1 MRENKL
7 GSESD
12 LDLED
17 IDLDEDVT
25 MGDAAQGPSSSDQW
39 DVEKSSDVDMDAP
52 EDDAYPTETEAD
64 GYDVA
69 TGEPVYDTFDGD
81 PEEMERRYE
90 ERLAARRA
98 ERQARHRARV
108 RKAWFYRVLAAFILI
123 DVILLLAV
131 GVRALGRRLHVGK
144 QGVMQESVLNPGS
157 DTSDE
162 AANAGDGT
170 VVATS
175 GESGGETETDAAPQD
190 ARTALFAKAD
200 RLAAMYDY
208 DAAAETLANSDYKED
223 PEALSRIENYQATAA
238 TMVAADNSAITHV
251 FFHILTVDTD
261 RAFTD
266 DKQGKDFNQVMTTI
280 PEFEKILQQM
290 YERGYVLVGLHDI
303 AEVQKQDDGTEKMVS
318 KKIMLPEG
326 KKPFV
331 MSEDD
336 VCYYEYMEG
345 RGFAD
350 KMVLDENGKLKLQYT
365 DAAGNVS
372 IGDYDIVPI
381 LDHFIEEHPDF
392 SYRGA
397 KAIMAFTGY
406 NGVLGYRTDETYDA
420 SSPNYDPKNT
430 ANPNIE
436 ADRET
441 VKTLMKALVEDGY
454 ELASHSWGHI
464 NFTNRSLADLTR
476 DTDRWERN
484 VETLMPEPCDII
496 LYPFGADIGDWH
508 PYSADNEKFQ
518 MLEKAG
524 FRYFCNV
531 DSTKAW
537 TQISGDSLRQGRR
550 NLDGYRLWKD
560 YCGEDS
566 KLSDLMD
573 VQSVFDT
580 RRPTPIEWN

>member
-1 MRENKL
+1 MREKNVIR
-7 GSESD
+7 GSEQD
-12 LDLED
+12 LDIED
-17 IDLDEDVT
+17 IGLDED
-25 MGDAAQGPSSSDQW
+25 
-39 DVEKSSDVDMDAP
+39 MDAQ
-52 EDDAYPTETEAD
+52 EDDVYPAETEAD

-81 PEEMERRYE
+81 PEEMERLYE

-108 RKAWFYRVLAAFILI
+108 RKAWFYRILAAFILI
-123 DVILLLAV
+123 DVILLLVV
-131 GVRALGRRLHVGK
+131 GVRALGGK
-144 QGVMQESVLNPGS
+144 LSFGKRGETQESVLNPGS
-157 DTSDE
+157 DASDE
-162 AANAGDGT
+162 AAAGDGT
-170 VVATS
+170 AVAAS
-175 GESGGETETDAAPQD
+175 GESGSEAETDAAPQD

-208 DAAAETLANSDYKED
+208 DAAVEALANSDYRED
-223 PEALSRIENYQATAA
+223 PEALSRIEQYQATAA
-238 TMVAADNSAITHV
+238 TMVAADNSEITHV
-251 FFHILTVDTD
+251 FFHILTVDTE

-303 AEVQKQDDGTEKMVS
+303 AEMQKQDDGTEKMVS

-381 LDHFIEEHPDF
+381 LDNFIEEHPDF

>member
-1 MRENKL
+1 MREKNVSR
-7 GSESD
+7 GSEPD
-12 LDLED
+12 LDIED
-17 IDLDEDVT
+17 IGLDED
-25 MGDAAQGPSSSDQW
+25 
-39 DVEKSSDVDMDAP
+39 MDAQ
-52 EDDAYPTETEAD
+52 EDDVYPAETEAD

-81 PEEMERRYE
+81 PEEMERLYE

-108 RKAWFYRVLAAFILI
+108 RKAWFYRILAAFILI
-123 DVILLLAV
+123 DVILLLVV
-131 GVRALGRRLHVGK
+131 GVRALGGKLHFGK
-144 QGVMQESVLNPGS
+144 RGETQESVLNPGS
-157 DTSDE
+157 DASDK
-162 AANAGDGT
+162 ANAGDGT
-170 VVATS
+170 AVAAS
-175 GESGGETETDAAPQD
+175 GESGSEAENDAAPQD
-190 ARTALFAKAD
+190 ARTALFAEAD

-208 DAAAETLANSDYKED
+208 DAAVEALANSDYRED
-223 PEALSRIENYQATAA
+223 PEALSRIEQYQATAA

-251 FFHILTVDTD
+251 FFHILTVDTE

-326 KKPFV
+326 KTPFV

-381 LDHFIEEHPDF
+381 LDNFIEEHPDF

-560 YCGEDS
+560 YCGEDTR
-566 KLSDLMD
+566 LSDLMD

-580 RRPTPIEWN
+580 RRPTPIEWS

>member
-1 MRENKL
+1 MKEKNL
-7 GSESD
+7 NHGSADD
-12 LDLED
+12 LDIED
-17 IDLDEDVT
+17 IDLTEER
-25 MGDAAQGPSSSDQW
+25 P
-39 DVEKSSDVDMDAP
+39 VENS
-52 EDDAYPTETEAD
+52 EAD
-64 GYDVA
+64 GYDVV
-69 TGEPVYDTFDGD
+69 TGEPVYATYEDEAEDAD
-81 PEEMERRYE
+81 PEEMERLYE

-108 RKAWFYRVLAAFILI
+108 RKAWFYRILAAFVLI
-123 DVILLLAV
+123 DLILLFVV
-131 GVRALGRRLHVGK
+131 GVRALGGK
-144 QGVMQESVLNPGS
+144 LSLGKRGETQESVLNPGS
-157 DTSDE
+157 DASDE
-162 AANAGDGT
+162 AAAGAGT
-170 VVATS
+170 AVAAS
-175 GESGGETETDAAPQD
+175 GESGSEAENDAAPQD

-208 DAAAETLANSDYKED
+208 DAAVEALANSDYRED
-223 PEALSRIENYQATAA
+223 PEALSRIEQYQATAA
-238 TMVAADNSAITHV
+238 TMVAADNSEITHV
-251 FFHILTVDTD
+251 FFHILTVDTE

-381 LDHFIEEHPDF
+381 LDNFIEEHPDF

-441 VKTLMKALVEDGY
+441 VK
-454 ELASHSWGHI
+454 
-464 NFTNRSLADLTR
+464 
-476 DTDRWERN
+476 
-484 VETLMPEPCDII
+484 TLMPEPCDII

>member
-1 MRENKL
+1 MREKNVSRD
-7 GSESD
+7 SEQD
-12 LDLED
+12 LDIED
-17 IDLDEDVT
+17 IGLDED
-25 MGDAAQGPSSSDQW
+25 
-39 DVEKSSDVDMDAP
+39 MDAQ
-52 EDDAYPTETEAD
+52 EDDVYPAETEAD

-81 PEEMERRYE
+81 PEEMERLYE

-108 RKAWFYRVLAAFILI
+108 RKAWFYRILAAFILI
-123 DVILLLAV
+123 DVILLLVV
-131 GVRALGRRLHVGK
+131 GVRALGGK
-144 QGVMQESVLNPGS
+144 LSFGKRGETQESVLNPGS
-157 DTSDE
+157 DASDE
-162 AANAGDGT
+162 AAAGDGT
-170 VVATS
+170 AVAAS
-175 GESGGETETDAAPQD
+175 GERGSEAENDAAPQD

-208 DAAAETLANSDYKED
+208 DAAVEALANSDYRED
-223 PEALSRIENYQATAA
+223 PEALRRIEQYQATAA
-238 TMVAADNSAITHV
+238 TMVAADNSEITHV
-251 FFHILTVDTD
+251 FFHILTVDTA

-381 LDHFIEEHPDF
+381 LDNFIEDHPDF

-464 NFTNRSLADLTR
+464 NFTNRSLSDLTR

>member
-1 MRENKL
+1 MGR
-7 GSESD
+7 GSESE

-17 IDLDEDVT
+17 IDLNEDVNV
-25 MGDAAQGPSSSDQW
+25 DAQ
-39 DVEKSSDVDMDAP
+39 
-52 EDDAYPTETEAD
+52 EDEVYPTETEAD

-69 TGEPVYDTFDGD
+69 TGEPVYDTFDED
-81 PEEMERRYE
+81 PEEMERLYE

-98 ERQARHRARV
+98 ERQARYRARV
-108 RKAWFYRVLAAFILI
+108 RKAWFYRILAAFILI
-123 DVILLLAV
+123 DVILLFVV
-131 GVRALGRRLHVGK
+131 GARALGGKLHFGK
-144 QGVMQESVLNPGS
+144 QGETQESVLNSGS
-157 DTSDE
+157 DASDE
-162 AANAGDGT
+162 ANAGDGA
-170 VVATS
+170 VVTTT
-175 GESGGETETDAAPQD
+175 GENGSETETDAAPQD

-208 DAAAETLANSDYKED
+208 DAAVETLANSDYKED
-223 PEALSRIENYQATAA
+223 PEALSRIEQYQATAA
-238 TMVAADNSAITHV
+238 TMVAADNSEITHV
-251 FFHILTVDTD
+251 FFHILTVDTE

-290 YERGYVLVGLHDI
+290 YARGYVLVGLHDI
-303 AEVQKQDDGTEKMVS
+303 AEIQKQDDGTEKMVS

-381 LDHFIEEHPDF
+381 LDNFIEEHPDF

-531 DSTKAW
+531 DSTQAW

>member
-1 MRENKL
+1 MREKNVGQ
-7 GSESD
+7 GSDPD
-12 LDLED
+12 LDIED
-17 IDLDEDVT
+17 IGLDE
-25 MGDAAQGPSSSDQW
+25 
-39 DVEKSSDVDMDAP
+39 DVDMDAQ
-52 EDDAYPTETEAD
+52 EDDVYPAETEAD

-81 PEEMERRYE
+81 PEEMERLYE

-108 RKAWFYRVLAAFILI
+108 RKAWFYRILAAFILI

-131 GVRALGRRLHVGK
+131 GVRALGGKLHFGK
-144 QGVMQESVLNPGS
+144 RGETQESVLNPGS
-157 DTSDE
+157 AASDE
-162 AANAGDGT
+162 ANAGDGA
-170 VVATS
+170 ATAS
-175 GESGGETETDAAPQD
+175 GESGGEIETAAAPQD

-223 PEALSRIENYQATAA
+223 PEALSRIEHYQATAA
-238 TMVAADNSAITHV
+238 TMVAADNSEITHV

-381 LDHFIEEHPDF
+381 LDNFVDEHPDF

-464 NFTNRSLADLTR
+464 NFTNRSLEDLTR

-484 VETLMPEPCDII
+484 VETLMPEPCDIL
-496 LYPFGADIGDWH
+496 LYPFGADISDWH

-518 MLEKAG
+518 MLDKAG

-537 TQISGDSLRQGRR
+537 TQISGDTMRQGRR

-560 YCGEDS
+560 YCGEDA
-566 KLSDLMD
+566 KLGDLMD
-573 VQSVFDT
+573 VQGVFDT

>member
-1 MRENKL
+1 MREKNVSR
-7 GSESD
+7 GSEQD
-12 LDLED
+12 LDIED
-17 IDLDEDVT
+17 IGLDED
-25 MGDAAQGPSSSDQW
+25 
-39 DVEKSSDVDMDAP
+39 MDAQ
-52 EDDAYPTETEAD
+52 EDDVYPAETEAD

-81 PEEMERRYE
+81 PEEMERLYE

-108 RKAWFYRVLAAFILI
+108 RKAWFYRILAAFILI
-123 DVILLLAV
+123 DVILLLVV
-131 GVRALGRRLHVGK
+131 GVRALGGK
-144 QGVMQESVLNPGS
+144 LSLGKRGETQESVLNPGS
-157 DTSDE
+157 DASDE
-162 AANAGDGT
+162 AAAGDGT
-170 VVATS
+170 AVAAS
-175 GESGGETETDAAPQD
+175 GESGSEAENDAAPQD

-208 DAAAETLANSDYKED
+208 DAAVEALANSDYRED
-223 PEALSRIENYQATAA
+223 PEALRRIEQYQATAA
-238 TMVAADNSAITHV
+238 TMVAADNSEITHV
-251 FFHILTVDTD
+251 FFHILTVDTE

-372 IGDYDIVPI
+372 TGDYDIVPI

>member
-1 MRENKL
+1 MSEKNVSR
-7 GSESD
+7 GSEQD
-12 LDLED
+12 LDIED
-17 IDLDEDVT
+17 IGLDED
-25 MGDAAQGPSSSDQW
+25 
-39 DVEKSSDVDMDAP
+39 MDAQ
-52 EDDAYPTETEAD
+52 EDDVYPAETEAD

-81 PEEMERRYE
+81 PEEMERLYE

-108 RKAWFYRVLAAFILI
+108 RKAWFYRILAAFILI
-123 DVILLLAV
+123 DLILLLVV
-131 GVRALGRRLHVGK
+131 GVRALSGK
-144 QGVMQESVLNPGS
+144 LSFGKRGETQESVLNPGS
-157 DTSDE
+157 DAADE
-162 AANAGDGT
+162 ANAGDGT
-170 VVATS
+170 AVAAS
-175 GESGGETETDAAPQD
+175 GESGGETEADAAPKD

-208 DAAAETLANSDYKED
+208 DAAVETLANSDYKED
-223 PEALSRIENYQATAA
+223 PEALSRIEQYQATAA
-238 TMVAADNSAITHV
+238 TMVAANNSEITHV
-251 FFHILTVDTD
+251 FFHILTVDTE

-381 LDHFIEEHPDF
+381 LDNFIEEHPDF

-531 DSTKAW
+531 DSTQAW
-537 TQISGDSLRQGRR
+537 TQINGDSLRQGRR

-580 RRPTPIEWN
+580 RRPTPIEWS

>member
-1 MRENKL
+1 MREKNMGR
-7 GSESD
+7 GSESE

-17 IDLDEDVT
+17 IDLNEDV
-25 MGDAAQGPSSSDQW
+25 DAQ
-39 DVEKSSDVDMDAP
+39 
-52 EDDAYPTETEAD
+52 EDEAYPTETEAD

-69 TGEPVYDTFDGD
+69 TGEPVYDTFDED
-81 PEEMERRYE
+81 PEEMERLYE

-98 ERQARHRARV
+98 ERQARYRARV
-108 RKAWFYRVLAAFILI
+108 RKAWFYRILAAFILI
-123 DVILLLAV
+123 DVILLLVV
-131 GVRALGRRLHVGK
+131 GVRALGGKLHLGK
-144 QGVMQESVLNPGS
+144 QGETQESVLNPGS
-157 DTSDE
+157 AASDE
-162 AANAGDGT
+162 ANAGDGA
-170 VVATS
+170 VVTTS
-175 GESGGETETDAAPQD
+175 GENGSETETDAAPQD

-223 PEALSRIENYQATAA
+223 PEALSRIERYQATAA
-238 TMVAADNSAITHV
+238 TMVAADNSEITHV

-372 IGDYDIVPI
+372 VGDYDIVPI
-381 LDHFIEEHPDF
+381 LDNFVDKHPDF

-484 VETLMPEPCDII
+484 VETLMPEPCDIL

-537 TQISGDSLRQGRR
+537 TQISGDTMRQGRR

-560 YCGEDS
+560 YCGEDA

>member
-1 MRENKL
+1 MREKNVSR
-7 GSESD
+7 GSEQD
-12 LDLED
+12 LDIED
-17 IDLDEDVT
+17 IGLDED
-25 MGDAAQGPSSSDQW
+25 
-39 DVEKSSDVDMDAP
+39 MDAQ
-52 EDDAYPTETEAD
+52 EDDVYPAETEAD

-69 TGEPVYDTFDGD
+69 TGEPVYDTFDAD
-81 PEEMERRYE
+81 PEEMERLYE

-108 RKAWFYRVLAAFILI
+108 RKAWFYRILAAFVLI
-123 DVILLLAV
+123 DLILLFVV
-131 GVRALGRRLHVGK
+131 GVRALGGK
-144 QGVMQESVLNPGS
+144 LSFGKRGETQESVLNPGS
-157 DTSDE
+157 DASDE
-162 AANAGDGT
+162 AAAGDGT
-170 VVATS
+170 AVAAS
-175 GESGGETETDAAPQD
+175 GDSGSEAENDAAPQD

-208 DAAAETLANSDYKED
+208 DAAVEALANSDYRED
-223 PEALSRIENYQATAA
+223 PEALRRIEQYQATAA
-238 TMVAADNSAITHV
+238 TMVAADNSEITHV
-251 FFHILTVDTD
+251 FFHILTVDTA

-303 AEVQKQDDGTEKMVS
+303 AEMQKQDDGTEKMVS

-508 PYSADNEKFQ
+508 PYSADNEKFR

>member
-1 MRENKL
+1 MREKNMGR
-7 GSESD
+7 GSESE

-17 IDLDEDVT
+17 IDLNEDVNV
-25 MGDAAQGPSSSDQW
+25 DAQ
-39 DVEKSSDVDMDAP
+39 
-52 EDDAYPTETEAD
+52 EDEVYPTETEAD

-69 TGEPVYDTFDGD
+69 TGEPVYDTFDED
-81 PEEMERRYE
+81 PEEMERLYE

-98 ERQARHRARV
+98 ERQARYRARV
-108 RKAWFYRVLAAFILI
+108 RKAWFYRILAAFILI
-123 DVILLLAV
+123 DVILLFVV
-131 GVRALGRRLHVGK
+131 GARALGGKLHFGK
-144 QGVMQESVLNPGS
+144 QGETQESVLNSGS
-157 DTSDE
+157 DASDE
-162 AANAGDGT
+162 ANAGDGA
-170 VVATS
+170 VVTTT
-175 GESGGETETDAAPQD
+175 GENGSETETDAAPQD

-208 DAAAETLANSDYKED
+208 DAAVETLANSDYKED
-223 PEALSRIENYQATAA
+223 PEALSRIEQYQATAA
-238 TMVAADNSAITHV
+238 TMVAADNSEITHV
-251 FFHILTVDTD
+251 FFHILTVDTE

-290 YERGYVLVGLHDI
+290 YARGYVLVGLHDI
-303 AEVQKQDDGTEKMVS
+303 AEIQKQDDGTEKMVS

-381 LDHFIEEHPDF
+381 LDNFIEEHPDF

-531 DSTKAW
+531 DSTQAW

>member
-1 MRENKL
+1 MRDKNVRR
-7 GSESD
+7 GSEQD
-12 LDLED
+12 LNIED
-17 IDLDEDVT
+17 IGLDED
-25 MGDAAQGPSSSDQW
+25 
-39 DVEKSSDVDMDAP
+39 MDAQ
-52 EDDAYPTETEAD
+52 EDDVYPAETEAD

-69 TGEPVYDTFDGD
+69 TGEPVYDTFDED
-81 PEEMERRYE
+81 PEEMERLYE
-90 ERLAARRA
+90 ERLAARRT
-98 ERQARHRARV
+98 ERLARYRARV
-108 RKAWFYRVLAAFILI
+108 RKAWFYRILAAFILI
-123 DVILLLAV
+123 DVILLLVV
-131 GVRALGRRLHVGK
+131 GVRALGGKLHLGK
-144 QGVMQESVLNPGS
+144 QGETQESVLNPGS
-157 DTSDE
+157 AASDE
-162 AANAGDGT
+162 ANAGDGAM
-170 VVATS
+170 VATS
-175 GESGGETETDAAPQD
+175 GENGSETETDAAPQD

-223 PEALSRIENYQATAA
+223 PEALSRIERYQATAA
-238 TMVAADNSAITHV
+238 TMVAADNSEITHV

-381 LDHFIEEHPDF
+381 LDNFVDEHPDF

-484 VETLMPEPCDII
+484 VETLMPEPCDIL

-518 MLEKAG
+518 MLEKSG

-537 TQISGDSLRQGRR
+537 TQISGDTMRQGRR

-560 YCGEDS
+560 YCGEDA

>member
-1 MRENKL
+1 MREKNVSR
-7 GSESD
+7 GSEQD
-12 LDLED
+12 LDIED
-17 IDLDEDVT
+17 IGLDED
-25 MGDAAQGPSSSDQW
+25 
-39 DVEKSSDVDMDAP
+39 MDAQ
-52 EDDAYPTETEAD
+52 EDDVYPAETEAD

-81 PEEMERRYE
+81 PEEMERLYE

-108 RKAWFYRVLAAFILI
+108 RKAWFYRILAAFILI
-123 DVILLLAV
+123 DLILLLVV
-131 GVRALGRRLHVGK
+131 GVRALGGK
-144 QGVMQESVLNPGS
+144 LSLGKRGETQESVLNPGS
-157 DTSDE
+157 DASDE
-162 AANAGDGT
+162 AAAGDGT
-170 VVATS
+170 AVAAS
-175 GESGGETETDAAPQD
+175 GERGSEAENDAAPQD

-208 DAAAETLANSDYKED
+208 DAAVEALANSDYRED
-223 PEALSRIENYQATAA
+223 PEALRRIEQYQATAA
-238 TMVAADNSAITHV
+238 TMVAADNSEITHV
-251 FFHILTVDTD
+251 FFHILTVDTE

-381 LDHFIEEHPDF
+381 LDNFIEEHPDF

-464 NFTNRSLADLTR
+464 NFTNRSLEDLTR

-508 PYSADNEKFQ
+508 PYSADNEKFR

>member
-1 MRENKL
+1 MREKNVSR
-7 GSESD
+7 GSEQD
-12 LDLED
+12 LDIED
-17 IDLDEDVT
+17 IGLDED
-25 MGDAAQGPSSSDQW
+25 
-39 DVEKSSDVDMDAP
+39 MDAQ
-52 EDDAYPTETEAD
+52 EDDVYPAETEAD

-81 PEEMERRYE
+81 PEEMERLYE

-108 RKAWFYRVLAAFILI
+108 RKAWFYRILAAFILI
-123 DVILLLAV
+123 DLILLLVV
-131 GVRALGRRLHVGK
+131 GVRALGGK
-144 QGVMQESVLNPGS
+144 LSLGKRGETQESVLNPGS
-157 DTSDE
+157 DASDE
-162 AANAGDGT
+162 AAAGDGT
-170 VVATS
+170 AVAAS
-175 GESGGETETDAAPQD
+175 GERGSEAENDAAPQD

-208 DAAAETLANSDYKED
+208 DAAVEALANSDYRED
-223 PEALSRIENYQATAA
+223 PEALRRIEQYQATAA
-238 TMVAADNSAITHV
+238 TMVAADNSEITHV
-251 FFHILTVDTD
+251 FFHILTVDTE

-303 AEVQKQDDGTEKMVS
+303 AEMQKQDDGTEKMVS

-381 LDHFIEEHPDF
+381 LDNFIEEHPDF

-464 NFTNRSLADLTR
+464 NFTNRSLEDLTR

-508 PYSADNEKFQ
+508 PYSADNEKFR

>member
-1 MRENKL
+1 MREKNVSR
-7 GSESD
+7 GSEQD
-12 LDLED
+12 LDIED
-17 IDLDEDVT
+17 IGLDED
-25 MGDAAQGPSSSDQW
+25 
-39 DVEKSSDVDMDAP
+39 MDAQ
-52 EDDAYPTETEAD
+52 EDDVYPAETEAD

-81 PEEMERRYE
+81 PEEMERLYE

-98 ERQARHRARV
+98 ERQARHRARA
-108 RKAWFYRVLAAFILI
+108 RKAWFYRILAAFILI
-123 DVILLLAV
+123 DLILLLVV
-131 GVRALGRRLHVGK
+131 GVRALGGK
-144 QGVMQESVLNPGS
+144 LSLGKRGETQESVLNPGS
-157 DTSDE
+157 DASDE
-162 AANAGDGT
+162 AAAGDGT
-170 VVATS
+170 AVAAS
-175 GESGGETETDAAPQD
+175 GERGSEAENDAAPQD

-208 DAAAETLANSDYKED
+208 DAAVEALANSDYRED
-223 PEALSRIENYQATAA
+223 PEALRRIEQYQATAA
-238 TMVAADNSAITHV
+238 TMVAADNSEITHV
-251 FFHILTVDTD
+251 FFHILTVDTE

-303 AEVQKQDDGTEKMVS
+303 AEMQKQDDGTEKMVS

-381 LDHFIEEHPDF
+381 LDNFIEEHPDF

-464 NFTNRSLADLTR
+464 NFTNRSLEDLTR

-508 PYSADNEKFQ
+508 PYSADNEKFR

>member
-1 MRENKL
+1 MREKNVSR
-7 GSESD
+7 GSEQD
-12 LDLED
+12 LDIED
-17 IDLDEDVT
+17 IGLDED
-25 MGDAAQGPSSSDQW
+25 
-39 DVEKSSDVDMDAP
+39 MDAQ
-52 EDDAYPTETEAD
+52 EDDVYPAETEAD
-64 GYDVA
+64 GYDLA
-69 TGEPVYDTFDGD
+69 TGEPVYDTFDAD
-81 PEEMERRYE
+81 PEEMERLYE

-108 RKAWFYRVLAAFILI
+108 RKAWFYRILAAFVLI
-123 DVILLLAV
+123 DVILLLVV
-131 GVRALGRRLHVGK
+131 GVRALGGK
-144 QGVMQESVLNPGS
+144 LSLGKRGETQESVLNPGS
-157 DTSDE
+157 DASDE
-162 AANAGDGT
+162 AAAGDGT
-170 VVATS
+170 AVAAS
-175 GESGGETETDAAPQD
+175 GESGSEAENDAAPQD

-208 DAAAETLANSDYKED
+208 DAAVEALANSDYRED
-223 PEALSRIENYQATAA
+223 PEALRRIEQYQATAA
-238 TMVAADNSAITHV
+238 TMVAADNSEITHV
-251 FFHILTVDTD
+251 FFHILTVDTA

-303 AEVQKQDDGTEKMVS
+303 AEMQKQDGGTEKMVS

-464 NFTNRSLADLTR
+464 NFTNRSLEDLTR

>member
-1 MRENKL
+1 MREKNVSR
-7 GSESD
+7 GSEQD
-12 LDLED
+12 LDIED
-17 IDLDEDVT
+17 IGLDED
-25 MGDAAQGPSSSDQW
+25 
-39 DVEKSSDVDMDAP
+39 MDAQ
-52 EDDAYPTETEAD
+52 EDDVYPAETEAD

-69 TGEPVYDTFDGD
+69 TGEPVYDTFDAD
-81 PEEMERRYE
+81 PEEMERLYE

-108 RKAWFYRVLAAFILI
+108 RKAWFYRILAAFVLI
-123 DVILLLAV
+123 DLILLFVV
-131 GVRALGRRLHVGK
+131 GVRALGGK
-144 QGVMQESVLNPGS
+144 LSFGKRGETQESVLNPGS
-157 DTSDE
+157 DASDE
-162 AANAGDGT
+162 AAAGDGT
-170 VVATS
+170 AVAAS
-175 GESGGETETDAAPQD
+175 GDSGSEAENDAAPQD

-208 DAAAETLANSDYKED
+208 DAAVEALANSDYRED
-223 PEALSRIENYQATAA
+223 PEALRRIEQYQATAA
-238 TMVAADNSAITHV
+238 TMVAADNSEITHV
-251 FFHILTVDTD
+251 FFHILTVDTE

-318 KKIMLPEG
+318 MKIMLPEG

-508 PYSADNEKFQ
+508 PYSADNEKFR

>member
-1 MRENKL
+1 MREKNVSR
-7 GSESD
+7 GSEQD
-12 LDLED
+12 LDIED
-17 IDLDEDVT
+17 IGLDED
-25 MGDAAQGPSSSDQW
+25 
-39 DVEKSSDVDMDAP
+39 MDAQ
-52 EDDAYPTETEAD
+52 EDDVYPAETEAD

-81 PEEMERRYE
+81 PEEMERLYE

-108 RKAWFYRVLAAFILI
+108 RKAWFYRILAAFVLI
-123 DVILLLAV
+123 DVILLLVV
-131 GVRALGRRLHVGK
+131 GVRALGWKLSLGK
-144 QGVMQESVLNPGS
+144 RGETQESVLNPGS
-157 DTSDE
+157 DASDE
-162 AANAGDGT
+162 ANAGDGT
-170 VVATS
+170 AVAAS
-175 GESGGETETDAAPQD
+175 GESGSEAENDAAPQD

-208 DAAAETLANSDYKED
+208 DAAVEALANSDYRED
-223 PEALSRIENYQATAA
+223 PEALRRIEQYQATAA
-238 TMVAADNSAITHV
+238 TMVAADNSEITHV
-251 FFHILTVDTD
+251 FFHILTVDTE

-303 AEVQKQDDGTEKMVS
+303 AEMQKQDDGTEKMVS

>member
-1 MRENKL
+1 MSEKNVSR
-7 GSESD
+7 GSEQD
-12 LDLED
+12 LDIED
-17 IDLDEDVT
+17 IGLDED
-25 MGDAAQGPSSSDQW
+25 
-39 DVEKSSDVDMDAP
+39 MDAQ
-52 EDDAYPTETEAD
+52 EDDVYPAETEAD

-69 TGEPVYDTFDGD
+69 TGEPVYDTFDAD
-81 PEEMERRYE
+81 PEEMERLYE

-108 RKAWFYRVLAAFILI
+108 RKAWFYRILAAFVLI
-123 DVILLLAV
+123 DLILLFVV
-131 GVRALGRRLHVGK
+131 GVRALGGK
-144 QGVMQESVLNPGS
+144 LSFGKRGETQESVLNPGS
-157 DTSDE
+157 DASDE
-162 AANAGDGT
+162 AAAGDGT
-170 VVATS
+170 AVAAS
-175 GESGGETETDAAPQD
+175 GESGSEAENDAAPQD

-208 DAAAETLANSDYKED
+208 DAAVEALANSDYKED
-223 PEALSRIENYQATAA
+223 PEALRRIEQYQATAA
-238 TMVAADNSAITHV
+238 TMVAADNSEITHV
-251 FFHILTVDTD
+251 FFHILTVDTE

-303 AEVQKQDDGTEKMVS
+303 AEMQKQDDGTEKMVS

-381 LDHFIEEHPDF
+381 LDNFIEEHPDF

>member
-1 MRENKL
+1 MSEKNVSR
-7 GSESD
+7 GSEQD
-12 LDLED
+12 LDIED
-17 IDLDEDVT
+17 IGLDED
-25 MGDAAQGPSSSDQW
+25 
-39 DVEKSSDVDMDAP
+39 MDAQ
-52 EDDAYPTETEAD
+52 EDDVYPAETEAD

-81 PEEMERRYE
+81 PEEMERLYE

-108 RKAWFYRVLAAFILI
+108 RKAWFYRILAAFILI
-123 DVILLLAV
+123 DVILLLVV
-131 GVRALGRRLHVGK
+131 GVRALGGK
-144 QGVMQESVLNPGS
+144 LSFGKRGETQESVLNPGS
-157 DTSDE
+157 DASDE
-162 AANAGDGT
+162 ANAGDGT
-170 VVATS
+170 AVAAS
-175 GESGGETETDAAPQD
+175 GESGSEAENDAAPQD

-208 DAAAETLANSDYKED
+208 DAAVEALANSDYRED
-223 PEALSRIENYQATAA
+223 PEALSRIEQYQATAA
-238 TMVAADNSAITHV
+238 TMVAADNSEITHV
-251 FFHILTVDTD
+251 FFHILTVDTE

-381 LDHFIEEHPDF
+381 LDNFIEEHPDF

-464 NFTNRSLADLTR
+464 NFTNRSLSDLTR

>member
-1 MRENKL
+1 MKNEGPVENA
-7 GSESD
+7 E
-12 LDLED
+12 
-17 IDLDEDVT
+17 
-25 MGDAAQGPSSSDQW
+25 P
-39 DVEKSSDVDMDAP
+39 
-52 EDDAYPTETEAD
+52 D

-69 TGEPVYDTFDGD
+69 TGEPVYDTFDED
-81 PEEMERRYE
+81 PEEMERLYE

-98 ERQARHRARV
+98 ERQARYRARV
-108 RKAWFYRVLAAFILI
+108 RKAWFYRILAAFILI
-123 DVILLLAV
+123 DVILLLVV
-131 GVRALGRRLHVGK
+131 GVRALGGKLHFGK
-144 QGVMQESVLNPGS
+144 QGETQESVLNPGS
-157 DTSDE
+157 DASDE
-162 AANAGDGT
+162 ANAGDGT
-170 VVATS
+170 VVVTS
-175 GESGGETETDAAPQD
+175 GENGGETETAAAPQD

-223 PEALSRIENYQATAA
+223 PEALSRIERYQATAA
-238 TMVAADNSAITHV
+238 TMVAADNSEITHV
-251 FFHILTVDTD
+251 FFHILTVDTE

-266 DKQGKDFNQVMTTI
+266 DRQGKDFNQVMTTI

-365 DAAGNVS
+365 DAAGNAS

-381 LDHFIEEHPDF
+381 LDNFVDEHPDF

-518 MLEKAG
+518 MLDKAG

-537 TQISGDSLRQGRR
+537 TQISGDTMRQGRR

-560 YCGEDS
+560 YCGEDT

>member
-1 MRENKL
+1 MREKNVGR

-12 LDLED
+12 LELED
-17 IDLDEDVT
+17 IDLNEDEDVT
-25 MGDAAQGPSSSDQW
+25 RGDAAQATAASDEQ
-39 DVEKSSDVDMDAP
+39 DAQRSSDVDMDAQ
-52 EDDAYPTETEAD
+52 EDEAYPAETEPD

-69 TGEPVYDTFDGD
+69 TGEPVYDTFDED
-81 PEEMERRYE
+81 PEEMERLYE

-98 ERQARHRARV
+98 ERQARYRARV
-108 RKAWFYRVLAAFILI
+108 RKAWFYRILAAFILI
-123 DVILLLAV
+123 DVILLLVV
-131 GVRALGRRLHVGK
+131 GVRALGGKLHLGK
-144 QGVMQESVLNPGS
+144 QGETQESVLNPGS
-157 DTSDE
+157 AASDE
-162 AANAGDGT
+162 ADAGDGT
-170 VVATS
+170 VVAAS
-175 GESGGETETDAAPQD
+175 GENGSETETDA

-208 DAAAETLANSDYKED
+208 DAAVETLANSDYKED
-223 PEALSRIENYQATAA
+223 PEALSRIEHYQATAA
-238 TMVAADNSAITHV
+238 TMVAADNSEITHV

-381 LDHFIEEHPDF
+381 LDNFIDEHPDF

-531 DSTKAW
+531 DSTQAW
-537 TQISGDSLRQGRR
+537 TQISGDTMRQGRR

-560 YCGEDS
+560 YCGEDT

-580 RRPTPIEWN
+580 RRPTPIEWA

>member
-1 MRENKL
+1 MREKNVSR
-7 GSESD
+7 GSEQD
-12 LDLED
+12 LDIED
-17 IDLDEDVT
+17 IGLDED
-25 MGDAAQGPSSSDQW
+25 
-39 DVEKSSDVDMDAP
+39 MDAQ
-52 EDDAYPTETEAD
+52 EDDVYPAETEAD

-81 PEEMERRYE
+81 PEEMERLYE

-108 RKAWFYRVLAAFILI
+108 RKAWFYRILAAFVLI
-123 DVILLLAV
+123 DVILLLVV
-131 GVRALGRRLHVGK
+131 GVRALGGK
-144 QGVMQESVLNPGS
+144 LSLGKRGETQESVLNPGS
-157 DTSDE
+157 DASDE
-162 AANAGDGT
+162 ANAGDGT
-170 VVATS
+170 AVAAS
-175 GESGGETETDAAPQD
+175 GESGSEAENDAAPQD

-208 DAAAETLANSDYKED
+208 DAAVEALANSDYRED
-223 PEALSRIENYQATAA
+223 PEALRRIEQYQATAA
-238 TMVAADNSAITHV
+238 TMVAADNSEITHV
-251 FFHILTVDTD
+251 FFHILTVDTE

-266 DKQGKDFNQVMTTI
+266 DKQGKEFNQVMTTI

-303 AEVQKQDDGTEKMVS
+303 AEMQKQDDGTEKMVS

>member
-1 MRENKL
+1 MKEKNL
-7 GSESD
+7 NHGSADD
-12 LDLED
+12 LDIED
-17 IDLDEDVT
+17 IDLTEERPVEN
-25 MGDAAQGPSSSDQW
+25 SD
-39 DVEKSSDVDMDAP
+39 
-52 EDDAYPTETEAD
+52 AD

-81 PEEMERRYE
+81 PEEMERLYE

-108 RKAWFYRVLAAFILI
+108 RKAWFYRILAAFILI
-123 DVILLLAV
+123 DVILLLVV
-131 GVRALGRRLHVGK
+131 GVRALGGK
-144 QGVMQESVLNPGS
+144 LSLGKRGETQESVLNPGS
-157 DTSDE
+157 DASDE
-162 AANAGDGT
+162 ANAGDGT
-170 VVATS
+170 AVAAS
-175 GESGGETETDAAPQD
+175 GESGSEAENDAAPQD

-208 DAAAETLANSDYKED
+208 DAAVEALANSDYRED
-223 PEALSRIENYQATAA
+223 PEALSRIEQYQATAA

-251 FFHILTVDTD
+251 FFHILTVDTE

-303 AEVQKQDDGTEKMVS
+303 AEMQKQDDGTEKMVS

-381 LDHFIEEHPDF
+381 LDNFIEEHPDF

-464 NFTNRSLADLTR
+464 NFTNRSLADLTLGAECR
-476 DTDRWERN
+476 DADA
-484 VETLMPEPCDII
+484 
-496 LYPFGADIGDWH
+496 GAVRYH
-508 PYSADNEKFQ
+508 P
-518 MLEKAG
+518 LPV
-524 FRYFCNV
+524 RC
-531 DSTKAW
+531 
-537 TQISGDSLRQGRR
+537 
-550 NLDGYRLWKD
+550 GYRRLAP
-560 YCGEDS
+560 
-566 KLSDLMD
+566 
-573 VQSVFDT
+573 VQ
-580 RRPTPIEWN
+580 RG

>member
-1 MRENKL
+1 MREKNVSR
-7 GSESD
+7 GSEQD
-12 LDLED
+12 LDIED
-17 IDLDEDVT
+17 IGLDED
-25 MGDAAQGPSSSDQW
+25 
-39 DVEKSSDVDMDAP
+39 MDAQ
-52 EDDAYPTETEAD
+52 EDDVYPAETEAD

-69 TGEPVYDTFDGD
+69 TGEPVYDTFDAD
-81 PEEMERRYE
+81 PEEMERLYE

-108 RKAWFYRVLAAFILI
+108 RKAWFYRILAAFVLI
-123 DVILLLAV
+123 DLILLFVV
-131 GVRALGRRLHVGK
+131 GVRALGGK
-144 QGVMQESVLNPGS
+144 LSLGKRGETQESVLNPGS
-157 DTSDE
+157 DASDE
-162 AANAGDGT
+162 AAAGDGT
-170 VVATS
+170 AVAAS
-175 GESGGETETDAAPQD
+175 GESGSEAENDAAPQD

-208 DAAAETLANSDYKED
+208 DAAVEALANSDYRED
-223 PEALSRIENYQATAA
+223 PEALRRIEQYQATAA
-238 TMVAADNSAITHV
+238 TMVAADNSEITHV
-251 FFHILTVDTD
+251 FFHILTVDTA

-303 AEVQKQDDGTEKMVS
+303 AEMQKQDDGTEKMVS

-381 LDHFIEEHPDF
+381 LDNFIEEHPDF

>member
-1 MRENKL
+1 MREKNVSRD
-7 GSESD
+7 SEQD
-12 LDLED
+12 LDIED
-17 IDLDEDVT
+17 IGLDED
-25 MGDAAQGPSSSDQW
+25 
-39 DVEKSSDVDMDAP
+39 MDAQ
-52 EDDAYPTETEAD
+52 EDDVYPAETEAD

-81 PEEMERRYE
+81 PEEMERLYE

-108 RKAWFYRVLAAFILI
+108 RKAWFYRILAAFILI
-123 DVILLLAV
+123 DVILLLVV
-131 GVRALGRRLHVGK
+131 GVRALGGK
-144 QGVMQESVLNPGS
+144 LSFGKRGETQESVLNPGS
-157 DTSDE
+157 DASDE
-162 AANAGDGT
+162 AAAGDGT
-170 VVATS
+170 AVAAS
-175 GESGGETETDAAPQD
+175 GERGSEAENDAAPQD

-208 DAAAETLANSDYKED
+208 DAAVEALANSDYRED
-223 PEALSRIENYQATAA
+223 PEALRRIEQYQATAA
-238 TMVAADNSAITHV
+238 TMVAADNSEITHV
-251 FFHILTVDTD
+251 FFHILTVDTA

-381 LDHFIEEHPDF
+381 LDNFIEDHPDF

>member
-1 MRENKL
+1 MREKNVSR
-7 GSESD
+7 GSEQD
-12 LDLED
+12 LDIED
-17 IDLDEDVT
+17 IGLDED
-25 MGDAAQGPSSSDQW
+25 
-39 DVEKSSDVDMDAP
+39 MDAQ
-52 EDDAYPTETEAD
+52 EDDVYPAETKAD

-81 PEEMERRYE
+81 PEEMERLYE

-108 RKAWFYRVLAAFILI
+108 RKAWFYRILAAFILI
-123 DVILLLAV
+123 DLILLLVV
-131 GVRALGRRLHVGK
+131 GVRALGGK
-144 QGVMQESVLNPGS
+144 LSLGKRGETQESVLNPGS
-157 DTSDE
+157 DASDE
-162 AANAGDGT
+162 AAAGDGT
-170 VVATS
+170 AVAAS
-175 GESGGETETDAAPQD
+175 RERGSEAENDAAPQD

-208 DAAAETLANSDYKED
+208 DAAVEALTNSDYRED
-223 PEALSRIENYQATAA
+223 PEALSRIEQYQATAA
-238 TMVAADNSAITHV
+238 TMVAADNSEITHV
-251 FFHILTVDTD
+251 FFHILTVDTA

-381 LDHFIEEHPDF
+381 LDNFIEEHPDF

-531 DSTKAW
+531 DSTQAW

>member
-1 MRENKL
+1 MREKNVSR
-7 GSESD
+7 GSEQD
-12 LDLED
+12 LDIED
-17 IDLDEDVT
+17 IGLDED
-25 MGDAAQGPSSSDQW
+25 
-39 DVEKSSDVDMDAP
+39 MDAQ
-52 EDDAYPTETEAD
+52 EDDVYPAETEAD

-81 PEEMERRYE
+81 PEEMERLYE

-108 RKAWFYRVLAAFILI
+108 RKAWFYRILAAFILI
-123 DVILLLAV
+123 DLILLFVV
-131 GVRALGRRLHVGK
+131 GVRALGGK
-144 QGVMQESVLNPGS
+144 LSFGKRGETQESVLNPGS
-157 DTSDE
+157 DASDE
-162 AANAGDGT
+162 AAAGDGT
-170 VVATS
+170 AVAAS
-175 GESGGETETDAAPQD
+175 GERGSEAENDAAPQD

-208 DAAAETLANSDYKED
+208 DAAVEALANSDYRED
-223 PEALSRIENYQATAA
+223 PEALRRIEQYQATAA
-238 TMVAADNSAITHV
+238 TMVAADNSEITHV
-251 FFHILTVDTD
+251 FFHILTVDTA

-381 LDHFIEEHPDF
+381 LDNFIEEHPDF

-441 VKTLMKALVEDGY
+441 VKRLMKALVEDGY

-464 NFTNRSLADLTR
+464 NFTNRSLSDLTR

>member
-1 MRENKL
+1 MREKNVSR
-7 GSESD
+7 GSEQD
-12 LDLED
+12 LDIED
-17 IDLDEDVT
+17 IGLDED
-25 MGDAAQGPSSSDQW
+25 
-39 DVEKSSDVDMDAP
+39 MDAQ
-52 EDDAYPTETEAD
+52 EDDVYSAETEAD

-81 PEEMERRYE
+81 PEEMERLYE

-108 RKAWFYRVLAAFILI
+108 RKAWFYRILAAFVLI
-123 DVILLLAV
+123 DLILLFVV
-131 GVRALGRRLHVGK
+131 GVRALGGK
-144 QGVMQESVLNPGS
+144 LSLGKRGETQESVRNPGS
-157 DTSDE
+157 DASDE
-162 AANAGDGT
+162 AAAGDGT
-170 VVATS
+170 AVAAS
-175 GESGGETETDAAPQD
+175 GERGSEAENDAAPQD

-208 DAAAETLANSDYKED
+208 DAAVEALANSDYRED
-223 PEALSRIENYQATAA
+223 PEALRRIEQYQATAA
-238 TMVAADNSAITHV
+238 TMVAADNSEITHV
-251 FFHILTVDTD
+251 FFHILTVDTE

-303 AEVQKQDDGTEKMVS
+303 AEMQKQDDGTEKMMS

-372 IGDYDIVPI
+372 VGDYDIVPI
-381 LDHFIEEHPDF
+381 LDNFVDEHPDF

-484 VETLMPEPCDII
+484 VETLMPEPCDIL
-496 LYPFGADIGDWH
+496 LYPFGADISDWH

-518 MLEKAG
+518 MLDKAG

-537 TQISGDSLRQGRR
+537 TQISGDTMRQGRR

-560 YCGEDS
+560 YCGEDA

>member
-1 MRENKL
+1 MREKNVSRD
-7 GSESD
+7 SEQD
-12 LDLED
+12 LDIED
-17 IDLDEDVT
+17 IGLDED
-25 MGDAAQGPSSSDQW
+25 
-39 DVEKSSDVDMDAP
+39 MDAQ
-52 EDDAYPTETEAD
+52 EDDVYPAETEAD

-81 PEEMERRYE
+81 PEEMERLYE

-98 ERQARHRARV
+98 ERQARHRARM
-108 RKAWFYRVLAAFILI
+108 RKAWFYRILATFILI
-123 DVILLLAV
+123 DVILLLVV
-131 GVRALGRRLHVGK
+131 GVRALGGK
-144 QGVMQESVLNPGS
+144 LSLGKRGETQESVLNPGS
-157 DTSDE
+157 DASDE
-162 AANAGDGT
+162 AAAGDGT
-170 VVATS
+170 AVAAS
-175 GESGGETETDAAPQD
+175 GESGSEAENDAAPQD

-208 DAAAETLANSDYKED
+208 DAAVEALANSDYRED
-223 PEALSRIENYQATAA
+223 PEALRRIEQYQATAA
-238 TMVAADNSAITHV
+238 TMVAADNSEITHV
-251 FFHILTVDTD
+251 FFHILTVDTA

-381 LDHFIEEHPDF
+381 LDNFIEEHPDF

>member
-1 MRENKL
+1 MVR
-7 GSESD
+7 GSGAD

-17 IDLDEDVT
+17 IDLCEDVT
-25 MGDAAQGPSSSDQW
+25 RGEAEQLTSASDERDDQ
-39 DVEKSSDVDMDAP
+39 KSSDMDMDAQ
-52 EDDAYPTETEAD
+52 YPTGTEPD

-69 TGEPVYDTFDGD
+69 TGEPVYDTFDED
-81 PEEMERRYE
+81 PEEMERQYE

-98 ERQARHRARV
+98 ERQARYRARV
-108 RKAWFYRVLAAFILI
+108 RKAWFYRILAAFILI
-123 DVILLLAV
+123 DVILLLVV
-131 GVRALGRRLHVGK
+131 GVRAIGGKLHFGK
-144 QGVMQESVLNPGS
+144 RGETQEQESVLNPGS
-157 DTSDE
+157 DASDE
-162 AANAGDGT
+162 ANAGDGAA
-170 VVATS
+170 VAAS
-175 GESGGETETDAAPQD
+175 GENGGETETAAAPQD

-223 PEALSRIENYQATAA
+223 PEALSRIERYQATAA
-238 TMVAADNSAITHV
+238 TMVAADNSEITHV

-381 LDHFIEEHPDF
+381 LDNFVDEHPDF

-484 VETLMPEPCDII
+484 VETLMPEPCDIL
-496 LYPFGADIGDWH
+496 LYPFGADISDWH
-508 PYSADNEKFQ
+508 AYSADNEKFQ
-518 MLEKAG
+518 MLDKAG
-524 FRYFCNV
+524 FRYYCNV

-537 TQISGDSLRQGRR
+537 TQISGDTMRQGRR

-560 YCGEDS
+560 YCGEDA

-573 VQSVFDT
+573 VKSVFDT

>member
-1 MRENKL
+1 MREKNVRR
-7 GSESD
+7 GSEQD
-12 LDLED
+12 LDIED
-17 IDLDEDVT
+17 IGLDED
-25 MGDAAQGPSSSDQW
+25 
-39 DVEKSSDVDMDAP
+39 MDAQ
-52 EDDAYPTETEAD
+52 EDEVYPTETEAD

-69 TGEPVYDTFDGD
+69 TGEPVYDTFDED
-81 PEEMERRYE
+81 PEEMERLYE

-98 ERQARHRARV
+98 ERQARYRARV
-108 RKAWFYRVLAAFILI
+108 RKAWFYRILAAFILI
-123 DVILLLAV
+123 DVILLFVV
-131 GVRALGRRLHVGK
+131 GARALGGKLHFGK
-144 QGVMQESVLNPGS
+144 QGETQESVLNSGS
-157 DTSDE
+157 DASDE
-162 AANAGDGT
+162 ANAGDGA
-170 VVATS
+170 VVTTT
-175 GESGGETETDAAPQD
+175 GENGSETETDAAPQD

-208 DAAAETLANSDYKED
+208 DAAVETLANSDYKED
-223 PEALSRIENYQATAA
+223 PEALSRIERYQATAA
-238 TMVAADNSAITHV
+238 TMVAADNSEITHV

-381 LDHFIEEHPDF
+381 LDNFVDEHPDF

-484 VETLMPEPCDII
+484 VETLMPEPCDIL

-537 TQISGDSLRQGRR
+537 TQISSNTMRQGRR

-560 YCGEDS
+560 YCGEDA

>member
-1 MRENKL
+1 MREKNVSR
-7 GSESD
+7 GSEPD
-12 LDLED
+12 LDIED
-17 IDLDEDVT
+17 IGLD
-25 MGDAAQGPSSSDQW
+25 A
-39 DVEKSSDVDMDAP
+39 DMDAQ
-52 EDDAYPTETEAD
+52 EDEVYPAETEAD

-81 PEEMERRYE
+81 PEEMERLYE

-108 RKAWFYRVLAAFILI
+108 RKVWFYRILAAFVLI
-123 DVILLLAV
+123 DLILLFVV
-131 GVRALGRRLHVGK
+131 GVRALGGK
-144 QGVMQESVLNPGS
+144 LSLGKRGETQESVLNPGS
-157 DTSDE
+157 DASDE
-162 AANAGDGT
+162 ANAGDGT
-170 VVATS
+170 AVAAT
-175 GESGGETETDAAPQD
+175 GESGSEAENDAAPQD

-208 DAAAETLANSDYKED
+208 DAAVEALANSDYRED
-223 PEALSRIENYQATAA
+223 PEALSRIEQYQATAA

-251 FFHILTVDTD
+251 FFHILTVDTE

-326 KKPFV
+326 KTPFV

-381 LDHFIEEHPDF
+381 LDNFIEEHPDF